1 MGAEPAQSK
10 RVRPTMH
17 TSRVDETCGEER
29 REKDLKEDEEEAMVL
44 SKPR

>member
-17 TSRVDETCGEER
+17 TSRVDDEER
-29 REKDLKEDEEEAMVL
+29 REKDLKEDEEEVMVL